1 VYTLALS
8 LAILGII
15 VTLLLVMEVGNYRA
29 RRTLI
34 TRRRLLLRVAAG
46 LMLLALLSGVFV
58 AVFILRIVDAQSRP
72 QLFLTY
78 WSGCLLLAI
87 ALVWVMLMDL
97 REVEDRFKARQREIW
112 RDMARF
118 VVDQMNA
125 ERAGGAGSKDEQRE

>member
-1 VYTLALS
+1 MYTLALS
-8 LAILGII
+8 LAVLGII
-15 VTLLLVMEVGNYRA
+15 VTLLLVMEVGSYRA

-46 LMLLALLSGVFV
+46 FMLLVLLSGVFV
-58 AVFILRIVDAQSRP
+58 GAFVLRIVDAQSRP

-78 WSGCLLLAI
+78 WSGCLLIAI
-87 ALVWVMLMDL
+87 ALVWVMLTDL

-112 RDMARF
+112 QDMARF

-125 ERAGGAGSKDEQRE
+125 ERAGGGGSKDERKE

>member
-58 AVFILRIVDAQSRP
+58 GVFVLRIVDAQSRP